1 MMYMAKNKR
10 GNKKGLAVACLLAS
24 ICGKTG
30 AMEKPVN
37 NKVAV
42 QRTNPEKSS
51 NLKKVLIVGG
61 TIFGLGAF
69 GAGIYGLTKLFGD
82 KEELEN
88 GNQKPVED
96 PIKKEYFDVLR
107 SFYEPNKEYGAD
119 YWCKNDDNDDN
130 DNSDNIL
137 DIQNFYS
144 SSQPKRIADT
154 NEFLAYCTFAL
165 TFGKVSESG
174 GITYEGYRGKKK
186 LNIKLQIDKKQ
197 NNMRLEAKEDDGVKH
212 DFDIS
217 LPKKY
222 DDSINEKGF
231 KIYLF
236 NNMLDEF
243 EYAIIPTLESEN
255 EKSKT
260 FFKDYYYDKGYGY
273 DNEKINGILNGFDN
287 SENDGTLDATE
298 GSCLRLFKANFEV
311 SDDLTQ
317 LKATYNL
324 IDKKGKS
331 IGTNKY
337 SIKINPLTEPGR
349 EEPGDDEVNDKKEYS
364 GSQNIYKEDNN
375 NDDDDDDDDDI
386 GLGGLF

>member
-1 MMYMAKNKR
+1 MAKNKR

-82 KEELEN
+82 KEELDN
-88 GNQKPVED
+88 GNQKPGED
-96 PIKKEYFDVLR
+96 PIKKEYFDILR
-107 SFYEPNKEYGAD
+107 SFYEPNTKYGAD
-119 YWCKNDDNDDN
+119 YWCKDDNN
-130 DNSDNIL
+130 NNNDNIL
-137 DIQNFYS
+137 DIQKFYS
-144 SSQPKRIADT
+144 SSQPKCIEDT
-154 NEFLAYCTFAL
+154 DKFLAYCTFAL

-174 GITYEGYRGKKK
+174 EITYEGYRGKKK
-186 LNIKLQIDKKQ
+186 LSIKLQIDKKQ
-197 NNMRLEAKEDDGVKH
+197 NNMRLEAKENDGVKY

-243 EYAIIPTLESEN
+243 EYAIVPKLETEN
-255 EKSKT
+255 EHSKT
-260 FFKDYYYDKGYGY
+260 FFKDYSLEEGHRYD
-273 DNEKINGILNGFDN
+273 DEKINGILDDCGASVD
-287 SENDGTLDATE
+287 DGTLSATDD
-298 GSCLRLFKANFEV
+298 GLRLFKANFEV

-324 IDKKGKS
+324 IDKKSKS

-337 SIKINPLTEPGR
+337 SIKINSLTEPGR

-375 NDDDDDDDDDI
+375 DDDDDDI

>member
-1 MMYMAKNKR
+1 MAKNKR

-37 NKVAV
+37 VESGAL
-42 QRTNPEKSS
+42 QRTNLEKSS

-82 KEELEN
+82 KEELDN

-96 PIKKEYFDVLR
+96 PIKKEYFDILR
-107 SFYEPNKEYGAD
+107 SFYEPNTEYGAE
-119 YWCKNDDNDDN
+119 YRCKDDN
-130 DNSDNIL
+130 DNIL
-137 DIQNFYS
+137 DIQKFYS
-144 SSQPKRIADT
+144 SSQPKCIEDT
-154 NEFLAYCTFAL
+154 DEFLAYCTFAL

-174 GITYEGYRGKKK
+174 KITYEGYRDKKK
-186 LNIKLQIDKKQ
+186 LSIKLQIDKKQ
-197 NNMRLEAKEDDGVKH
+197 NNMRLEAKEDDGVKYN
-212 DFDIS
+212 FYIN
-217 LPKKY
+217 LPEKH
-222 DDSINEKGF
+222 DDSINEKEF

-236 NNMLDEF
+236 SNMLNEF
-243 EYAIIPTLESEN
+243 EYAIVPKLETEN
-255 EKSKT
+255 EHSKT
-260 FFKDYYYDKGYGY
+260 FFQDYSKDGGRKYDDK
-273 DNEKINGILNGFDN
+273 KINGILDDFDN

-337 SIKINPLTEPGR
+337 SIKINSLTEPGR
-349 EEPGDDEVNDKKEYS
+349 KEPGDDEVNDKKENS
-364 GSQNIYKEDNN
+364 DSQNINQKGNN
-375 NDDDDDDDDDI
+375 NSDNDDSDDI

>member
-1 MMYMAKNKR
+1 MYMAKNKR

-82 KEELEN
+82 KEELDN

-96 PIKKEYFDVLR
+96 PIKQEYFDILR
-107 SFYEPNKEYGAD
+107 SFYEPNTEYGAE
-119 YWCKNDDNDDN
+119 YRCKDDDEDDNNDDDN
-130 DNSDNIL
+130 NNNNIL
-137 DIQNFYS
+137 DIQKFYS
-144 SSQPKRIADT
+144 SSRPKCIEDT
-154 NEFLAYCTFAL
+154 DKFLAYCTFAL

-174 GITYEGYRGKKK
+174 EITYEGYRGKKK
-186 LNIKLQIDKKQ
+186 LSIKLQIDKKQ
-197 NNMRLEAKEDDGVKH
+197 NNMRLEAKENDGVKY

-243 EYAIIPTLESEN
+243 EYAIVPKLETEN
-255 EKSKT
+255 EHSKT
-260 FFKDYYYDKGYGY
+260 FFKDYSLEEGHRYD
-273 DNEKINGILNGFDN
+273 DEKINGILDDCGASVD
-287 SENDGTLDATE
+287 DGTLSATDD
-298 GSCLRLFKANFEV
+298 GLRLFKANFEV

-324 IDKKGKS
+324 IDKKSKS

-337 SIKINPLTEPGR
+337 SIKINSLTEPGR

-375 NDDDDDDDDDI
+375 DDDDDDI

>member
-1 MMYMAKNKR
+1 MAKNKR

-82 KEELEN
+82 KEELDN

-96 PIKKEYFDVLR
+96 PIKKEYFDILR
-107 SFYEPNKEYGAD
+107 SFYEPNTKYGAD
-119 YWCKNDDNDDN
+119 YWCKDDNN
-130 DNSDNIL
+130 NNNDNIL
-137 DIQNFYS
+137 DIQKFYS
-144 SSQPKRIADT
+144 SSQPKCIEDT
-154 NEFLAYCTFAL
+154 DKFLAYCTFAL

-174 GITYEGYRGKKK
+174 EITYEGYRGKKK
-186 LNIKLQIDKKQ
+186 LSIKLQIDKKQ
-197 NNMRLEAKEDDGVKH
+197 NNMRLEAKEDDGVKYN
-212 DFDIS
+212 FYIN
-217 LPKKY
+217 LPEKH
-222 DDSINEKGF
+222 DDSINEKKF

-236 NNMLDEF
+236 SNMLNEF
-243 EYAIIPTLESEN
+243 EYAIVPKLETEN
-255 EKSKT
+255 EHSKT
-260 FFKDYYYDKGYGY
+260 FFQDYSKDGGRKYDDK
-273 DNEKINGILNGFDN
+273 KINGILDDFDN

-337 SIKINPLTEPGR
+337 SIKINSLTEPGR

-375 NDDDDDDDDDI
+375 DDDDDDDDI

>member
-1 MMYMAKNKR
+1 MYMAKNKR

-96 PIKKEYFDVLR
+96 PIKKEYFDILR
-107 SFYEPNKEYGAD
+107 SFYEPNTEYGAD
-119 YWCKNDDNDDN
+119 YWCKDDNN
-130 DNSDNIL
+130 NNNDNIL
-137 DIQNFYS
+137 DIQKFYS
-144 SSQPKRIADT
+144 SSQTKCIEDT
-154 NEFLAYCTFAL
+154 DKFLAYCTFAL

-174 GITYEGYRGKKK
+174 EITYEGYRGKKK
-186 LNIKLQIDKKQ
+186 LSIKLQIDKKQ
-197 NNMRLEAKEDDGVKH
+197 NNMRLEAKEDDGVKYY
-212 DFDIS
+212 FYIN
-217 LPKKY
+217 LPKKH
-222 DDSINEKGF
+222 DDSINEKKF

-236 NNMLDEF
+236 NGMLDEF

-260 FFKDYYYDKGYGY
+260 FFKNYYYDKGYGY
-273 DNEKINGILNGFDN
+273 DNEKINGILDDFDN
-287 SENDGTLDATE
+287 SGNDGTLDAT
-298 GSCLRLFKANFEV
+298 GDSCLRLFKVNFEV
-311 SDDLTQ
+311 SNDLTQ

-324 IDKKGKS
+324 IDKKDEF
-331 IGTNKY
+331 IDTNEY

-349 EEPGDDEVNDKKEYS
+349 EEPGDDEVNDKKENS
-364 GSQNIYKEDNN
+364 DSQNIYKEDNSN
-375 NDDDDDDDDDI
+375 DDDDI